1 VPTGKVA
8 ANDKPES
15 VNIDEPWR
23 AKAPEPGPAP
33 SLVIP
38 APVAFKLASGLN
50 VILDYRKGW
59 PVVSAK
65 LVIRGGSGANPIEK
79 PGLANFT
86 LNMLDEGT
94 ATLSANQFS
103 DLLEQLGAHLEQT
116 AAEDY
121 VGLTLTSARSHIQ
134 GGLDLLAD
142 AAMNPAFP
150 EKEIERER
158 KSILGELSQEK
169 ADAWSTANRV
179 VTMSVNG
186 EKTPFGYTSLGTGEA
201 VTAMTQSDLRAYW
214 SEHIV
219 PDNSVLIVSGDL
231 TQSELTSM
239 LSKTFGAWKSGSA
252 KASGTTASMPVS
264 NASRLVIVDMPG
276 ASQTELRFAVA
287 GPPRSTPDYE
297 PLQVMNAIFGGLF
310 SSRINLNLREKHGY
324 TYGARSSFTYLRN
337 FGWFTASSG
346 VRTDVTGPATREVL
360 SEVKKIGESP
370 VSDEEMKLARELLV
384 GALPARFQTTEQTV
398 NALTDVVNYDLGLD
412 FYTGYA
418 RKVTAVSMDQ
428 VEAMAKKYLIPEK
441 VLIVAVGDR
450 KKIEPGM
457 SALGLGKIQ
466 LRDAEGKVVSNR

>member
-1 VPTGKVA
+1 
-8 ANDKPES
+8 
-15 VNIDEPWR
+15 
-23 AKAPEPGPAP
+23 
-33 SLVIP
+33 VIP
-38 APVAFKLASGLN
+38 APVSFKLPSGLN
-50 VILDYRKGW
+50 VVLDYRKGW
-59 PVVSAK
+59 PVVAAK
-65 LVIRGGSGANPIEK
+65 LVVRSGTGANPTEK

-94 ATLSANQFS
+94 TTLSANQFS

-116 AAEDY
+116 AAEEY
-121 VGLTLTSARSHIQ
+121 VALTLTSARSHIQ

-142 AAMNPAFP
+142 AAMNAAFP

-158 KSILGELSQEK
+158 KNILGELSQEK

-179 VTMSVNG
+179 VTMVVNG
-186 EKTPFGYTSLGTGEA
+186 EKSPFGYTSLGTGES
-201 VTAMTQSDLRAYW
+201 VTAMTQVDLRDYW
-214 SEHIV
+214 AEHIV
-219 PDNSVLIVSGDL
+219 PENSALIVSGDL
-231 TQSELTSM
+231 TQSELTAM
-239 LSKTFGAWKSGSA
+239 LSKTLGAWKSGSS
-252 KASGTTASMPVS
+252 KAAGTSTAMPVS

-276 ASQTELRFAVA
+276 ASQTELRFALS
-287 GPPRSTPDYE
+287 GPARSTPDYE

-346 VRTDVTGPATREVL
+346 VRTDVTGPAAREVL
-360 SEVKKIGESP
+360 SEVRKIDESA

-398 NALTDVVNYDLGLD
+398 NALTDLVNYDLGLD
-412 FYTGYA
+412 FYSNYA
-418 RKVTAVSMDQ
+418 RKVTAVSKDQ
-428 VEAMAKKYLIPEK
+428 VEVIAKKYLVPEK
-441 VLIVAVGDR
+441 VLVVAVGDR

-466 LRDAEGKVVSNR
+466 LRDAEGKVIQN